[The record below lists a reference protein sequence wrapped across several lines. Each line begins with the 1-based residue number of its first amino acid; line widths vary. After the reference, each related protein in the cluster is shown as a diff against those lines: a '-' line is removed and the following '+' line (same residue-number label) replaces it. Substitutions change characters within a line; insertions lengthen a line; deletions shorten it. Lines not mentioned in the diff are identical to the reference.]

1 MQYMSFDTILEIYST
16 KPEDTLALGKAL
28 GATLR
33 GNEVIELIGDLGTG
47 KTLLVRGIAEG
58 IQSNDIVQSPSF
70 TISRVYKGAD
80 MEIQHYDFYR
90 LGNNPG
96 ILKAELAE
104 SLSDPRV
111 AVITEWANSVEDV
124 LPQDKLTIT
133 ITYQDEENVR
143 LLTLKATG
151 EKSASIITGVS

>member
-1 MQYMSFDTILEIYST
+1 M
-16 KPEDTLALGKAL
+16 ALGKAL

-33 GNEVIELIGDLGTG
+33 GNEVIELIGDLGSG

-70 TISRVYKGAD
+70 TISRVYKGTD

-124 LPQDKLTIT
+124 LPEDRLVISIAYQQSEESRKLIF
-133 ITYQDEENVR
+133 R
-143 LLTLKATG
+143 PTG
-151 EKSASIITGVS
+151 EKSVRLIEALK

>member
-1 MQYMSFDTILEIYST
+1 MQYMSFDTILEIYSK

-28 GATLR
+28 GATLS
-33 GNEVIELIGDLGTG
+33 GGEVIELIGDLGAG
-47 KTLLVRGIAEG
+47 KTLLVHGIAEG
-58 IQSNDIVQSPSF
+58 INSDDVVQSPSF
-70 TISRVYKGAD
+70 TISRIYQGD
-80 MEIQHYDFYR
+80 GIELHHYDFYR
-90 LGNNPG
+90 LGEDPG
-96 ILKAELAE
+96 ILRAELAE
-104 SLSDPRV
+104 SLEDSQV
-111 AVITEWANSVEDV
+111 AVVTEWANSVEDV

>member
-1 MQYMSFDTILEIYST
+1 M
-16 KPEDTLALGKAL
+16 ALGKAL

-33 GNEVIELIGDLGTG
+33 GDEVIELIGDLGTG

-90 LGNNPG
+90 LGDNPG

-124 LPQDKLTIT
+124 LPEDRLVIS
-133 ITYQDEENVR
+133 ITYQQSEKSR
-143 LLTLKATG
+143 KLTFRPTG
-151 EKSASIITGVS
+151 EKSVHLIEALK

>member
-1 MQYMSFDTILEIYST
+1 M
-16 KPEDTLALGKAL
+16 ALGKAL

-70 TISRVYKGAD
+70 TISRVYKGTD

-90 LGNNPG
+90 LGDNPG

-124 LPQDKLTIT
+124 LPEDRLVIS
-133 ITYQDEENVR
+133 ITYQQSEKSR
-143 LLTLKATG
+143 KLTFRPTG
-151 EKSASIITGVS
+151 EKSVHLIEALK

>member
-1 MQYMSFDTILEIYST
+1 M
-16 KPEDTLALGKAL
+16 ALGKAL

-70 TISRVYKGAD
+70 TISRVYKGTD

-90 LGNNPG
+90 LGDNPG

-111 AVITEWANSVEDV
+111 AVITEWANSVEDL
-124 LPQDKLTIT
+124 LPEDRLVISIAYQPSEESRKLTF
-133 ITYQDEENVR
+133 R
-143 LLTLKATG
+143 PTG
-151 EKSASIITGVS
+151 EKSVHLIEALK

>member
-1 MQYMSFDTILEIYST
+1 M
-16 KPEDTLALGKAL
+16 ALGKAL

-70 TISRVYKGAD
+70 TISRVYKGTD

-90 LGNNPG
+90 LGDNPG

-111 AVITEWANSVEDV
+111 AVITEWANSVEDL
-124 LPQDKLTIT
+124 LPEDRLVISIAYQPSEESRKLTFRPT
-133 ITYQDEENVR
+133 GDKSVR
-143 LLTLKATG
+143 LIEALK
-151 EKSASIITGVS
+151 